1 MPLLLPQLG
10 IPMDAVGIVTL
21 STSGHPGLS
30 FDDSGSVSGFLN
42 LEDIL
47 RGKELVWGVAA
58 SGFMIG
64 MVALGVVAMVVRG
77 HRARRA
83 AL

>member
-1 MPLLLPQLG
+1 
-10 IPMDAVGIVTL
+10 
-21 STSGHPGLS
+21 
-30 FDDSGSVSGFLN
+30 

-77 HRARRA
+77 YRNRRA